1 MKFSQ
6 LKRRNFTSLIISV
19 SLHVLVLCYFLS
31 SQTHLNSKIA
41 TIVPAKREIKHS
53 IDLSQVRVISPKE
66 LKAIKDNLKR
76 QIVATDQTGKKERP
90 LASRFSGASDQVFD
104 RQTMA
109 SKNGSFKEAG
119 LGKKDGVQELKTDR
133 AEDKKVADS
142 KKLSKAKNLTL
153 SDLGSFTI
161 NLPKEDKKEKIEK
174 TINASQGIAQGDK
187 KVVGLAQNNDFVED
201 IALGDTTNLNTTEN
215 KYYGFYHRIRQRLEQ
230 YWGSS
235 IQSKA
240 KHLYKAGRRIP
251 ASENLITAITV
262 TLDVKGNILDI
273 KIDGTS
279 GIKELDQA
287 AIESF
292 NKAGP
297 FPNPPKGLLVDGRAV
312 IQWGFVVKS

>member
-1 MKFSQ
+1 M
-6 LKRRNFTSLIISV
+6 SV
-19 SLHVLVLCYFLS
+19 SLHVCFLGYFLAS
-31 SQTHLNSKIA
+31 PARFDSKI
-41 TIVPAKREIKHS
+41 VPNLPKNKIPHHS
-53 IDLSQVRVISPKE
+53 FDLGQVKVITPKE

-76 QIVATDQTGKKERP
+76 QIVATDQTGEKQRP
-90 LASRFSGASDQVFD
+90 SKAQFSGESDQSFD
-104 RQTMA
+104 RQSVAM
-109 SKNGSFKEAG
+109 KNGSFKEAG
-119 LGKKDGVQELKTDR
+119 LGKKNGSETLKPEV
-133 AEDKKVADS
+133 AEERKIADIKKTS
-142 KKLSKAKNLTL
+142 KPKTLTL
-153 SDLGSFTI
+153 GDLGSFTI
-161 NLPKEDKKEKIEK
+161 NVPKEDKKVLTQKA
-174 TINASQGIAQGDK
+174 ASANQGIAQGNK

-230 YWGSS
+230 YWGST

-240 KHLYKAGRRIP
+240 KHLYKSGRRIP

-262 TLDVKGNILDI
+262 TLDGKGNILDI

-279 GIKELDQA
+279 GVKELDQA

>member
-1 MKFSQ
+1 MKFSPT
-6 LKRRNFTSLIISV
+6 KRRNLISLIVSV
-19 SLHVLVLCYFLS
+19 SLHVCFLGYFLAS
-31 SQTHLNSKIA
+31 PARFDSKIVSNSPK
-41 TIVPAKREIKHS
+41 TKISLHS
-53 IDLSQVRVISPKE
+53 FDLGQVKVISPKE

-76 QIVATDQTGKKERP
+76 QIVATDQTGKKQKP
-90 LASRFSGASDQVFD
+90 SKAQFSGESDQTFD
-104 RQTMA
+104 RQSVAM
-109 SKNGSFKEAG
+109 KNGSFKEAG
-119 LGKKDGVQELKTDR
+119 LGKKNGNETQKVE
-133 AEDKKVADS
+133 VADERKIADN
-142 KKLSKAKNLTL
+142 KKSLKPKTLTL
-153 SDLGSFTI
+153 GDLGSFTI
-161 NLPKEDKKEKIEK
+161 NVPKEEKKELAQKVVSA
-174 TINASQGIAQGDK
+174 NQGIAQGNK

-215 KYYGFYHRIRQRLEQ
+215 KYYAFYHRIRQRLEQ

-240 KHLYKAGRRIP
+240 KHLYKSGRRIP

-279 GIKELDQA
+279 GVKELDQA

>member
-1 MKFSQ
+1 MKFSPT
-6 LKRRNFTSLIISV
+6 KRRNFISLIVSV
-19 SLHVLVLCYFLS
+19 SLHVFFLGYFLS
-31 SQTHLNSKIA
+31 TPNRSSLKTVSSYPKNKI
-41 TIVPAKREIKHS
+41 PLHS
-53 IDLSQVRVISPKE
+53 FDLGQVKVISPKE

-76 QIVATDQTGKKERP
+76 QIVATDQTGKKQRP
-90 LASRFSGASDQVFD
+90 SSARFSGESDQSFD
-104 RQTMA
+104 RQSVAM
-109 SKNGSFKEAG
+109 KNGGFKEAG
-119 LGKKDGVQELKTDR
+119 FGQKSGSEASMAEVQNERKIVENKKSVKPKT
-133 AEDKKVADS
+133 
-142 KKLSKAKNLTL
+142 LTL
-153 SDLGSFTI
+153 GDLGSFTI
-161 NLPKEDKKEKIEK
+161 NVPKEEKKEFIEK
-174 TINASQGIAQGDK
+174 VVNTAQGISLGNK

-201 IALGDTTNLNTTEN
+201 VALGDTTNLNTTEN

-230 YWGSS
+230 YWGST

-240 KHLYKAGRRIP
+240 KHLYKSGRRIP

-279 GIKELDQA
+279 GVKELDQA